1 MSDHPAL
8 PPPSSQPCT
17 VLQKSLFHASLNTS
31 ISTSLVLIERAHY
44 KHVHTD
50 ATGISVYALL
60 SQEDSDIKMVIRQ
73 NCKDLALTSMSL
85 KYLGI
90 CFVNLYL
97 FQSFDD
103 AGRLSVLWLS

>member
-1 MSDHPAL
+1 MSLD
-8 PPPSSQPCT
+8 
-17 VLQKSLFHASLNTS
+17 
-31 ISTSLVLIERAHY
+31 LIEKAHY
-44 KHVHTD
+44 KHARTD

-73 NCKDLALTSMSL
+73 NCKDLTLTYVSL
-85 KYLGI
+85 EYLGI

-103 AGRLSVLWLS
+103 AHIHLERNVSFIGLLKVKE